1 MPDRLSPAQA
11 SFVSARRVAAL
22 ATVKP
27 DGMPH
32 VVPICTVLDM
42 DRIVFA
48 TEIDTQKVR
57 NMRFN
62 DWVAIGFDEYSED
75 WAALR
80 QVIVHG
86 PVLFLES
93 GPDFERGRNL
103 LYGKFEQY
111 EAQAPIDAGTS
122 MIVEVPFDRVSAWNV

>member
-1 MPDRLSPAQA
+1 MADVLTPAQS
-11 SFVSARRVAAL
+11 SFVADRRVAAL

-42 DRIVFA
+42 DRIIFA
-48 TEIDTQKVR
+48 TETDTQKVR

-62 DWVAIGFDEYSED
+62 DWVAICFDEYVED
-75 WAALR
+75 WTALR
-80 QVIVHG
+80 QVVVHG

-111 EAQAPIDAGTS
+111 EAQAPIEEGTS
-122 MIVEVPFDRVSAWNV
+122 MIVEVPFDRVTAWNV

>member
-1 MPDRLSPAQA
+1 MADVLTAAQA
-11 SFVSARRVAAL
+11 AFVAERRVAAL

-32 VVPICTVLDM
+32 VVPICPVLDT

-62 DWVAIGFDEYSED
+62 DWVAICFDEYSED
-75 WAALR
+75 WSALR

-86 PVLFLES
+86 PVLLLES

-103 LYGKFEQY
+103 LYAKFEQY
-111 EAQAPIDAGTS
+111 RSEAPIEEGTS
-122 MIVEVPFDRVSAWNV
+122 MIVEVPYDRVTSWNV

>member
-1 MPDRLSPAQA
+1 MADVLTAAQA
-11 SFVSARRVAAL
+11 AFVAGRRVAAL

-32 VVPICTVLDM
+32 VVPICPVLDT

-62 DWVAIGFDEYSED
+62 DWVAICFDEYSED
-75 WAALR
+75 WSALR

-86 PVLFLES
+86 PVLLLES

-103 LYGKFEQY
+103 LYAKFEQY
-111 EAQAPIDAGTS
+111 RSEAPIEEGTS
-122 MIVEVPFDRVSAWNV
+122 MIVEVPYDRVTSWNV

>member
-1 MPDRLSPAQA
+1 MTDVLTPAQA
-11 SFVSARRVAAL
+11 SFVAGRRSAAL

-32 VVPICTVLDM
+32 VVTICPVLDT
-42 DRIVFA
+42 DRVIFA
-48 TEIDTQKVR
+48 TELDTQKVR

-62 DWVAIGFDEYSED
+62 DWVAICFDAYSED
-75 WAALR
+75 WTALR

-86 PVLFLES
+86 PVLLIES

-103 LYGKFEQY
+103 LYGTFEQY
-111 EAQAPIDAGTS
+111 ETQAPIEEGTS
-122 MIVEVPFDRVSAWNV
+122 LVVEVPFDRVSAWNV